1 MCSNCSGTC
10 RKAPHLLTKCRGLVA
25 SYQVSPGPSP
35 TCFYKAATLST
46 DGTSL
51 PQKSAKENCAHGPGG
66 ERKKSWM
73 RGENFDEF
81 CRHRWKCTGAYWS
94 HISHSGK
101 INCSLSAAS
110 NVRQHPTT
118 HNFTSKDGEVWGLKI
133 SKLQTAT
140 IFIAWMLYLC

>member
-66 ERKKSWM
+66 ERKRVGWEGRILM
-73 RGENFDEF
+73 NFVGIVEV
-81 CRHRWKCTGAYWS
+81 HWS
-94 HISHSGK
+94 ILEPYLTQRK
-101 INCSLSAAS
+101 DQLLSVSSFECEATP
-110 NVRQHPTT
+110 NH

>member
-66 ERKKSWM
+66 ERKRVGWEGRILM
-73 RGENFDEF
+73 NFVGIVEV
-81 CRHRWKCTGAYWS
+81 HWS

-118 HNFTSKDGEVWGLKI
+118 TTSPARTARFGVWKFQSCRPQQYSLHECYI
-133 SKLQTAT
+133 SVK
-140 IFIAWMLYLC
+140 MC